1 MAHACDPVPMRP
13 MLRLGGRDVPL
24 PRAKAARLALGSGL
38 VAGGLLAF
46 LPVFGA
52 WMIPAGV
59 MVLSHDVAVV
69 RRQRRRF
76 DLRLARWARGV
87 ERPAPLVGLLV
98 RLGLRTSKP
107 VAGAPA
113 DC

>member
-1 MAHACDPVPMRP
+1 MSEETKPVQARP
-13 MLRLGGRDVPL
+13 TLRVGGRHVPL

-38 VAGGLLAF
+38 VAGGLLAV

-87 ERPAPLVGLLV
+87 EGPAPLVGLLE
-98 RLGLRTSKP
+98 RLGLRAVKP

-113 DC
+113 D

>member
-1 MAHACDPVPMRP
+1 MSDQHEQAPSRP
-13 MLRLGGRDVPL
+13 SLRLGGRHVPL
-24 PRAKAARLALGSGL
+24 PRARAARLALGSGL
-38 VAGGLLAF
+38 VAGGLLAV

-87 ERPAPLVGLLV
+87 ERPAPLVALLR
-98 RLGLRTSKP
+98 RLGLRAAKS
-107 VAGAPA
+107 VAGAPG